1 MSKYENREKL
11 SFLTFSC
18 VFLEAYVVKLS
29 EKTGFWDFFYQS
41 FSKIGENLSFFAL
54 NFSSNVTKKSL
65 A

>member
-41 FSKIGENLSFFAL
+41 FSKIRENLGVFFFFL
-54 NFSSNVTKKSL
+54 P
-65 A
+65 